1 MAQRQHSTCD
11 ACQHWHKGYM
21 LHRSRVPSFCNRH
34 FHSQRGS
41 DHACAQ
47 FEAKETPDAPR

>member
-34 FHSQRGS
+34 FHSQCGS
-41 DHACAQ
+41 DRACAQ
-47 FEAKETPDAPR
+47 FAPKETPDAPR